1 MLRDRKI
8 ALFVDVDN
16 SLLDSEGYERVVAQI
31 SEMGEIVCGT
41 VYGASERKHK
51 KAIEQAS
58 EKGYLIQQPMR
69 IRRRVRKVFDDRIF
83 VDVTELAQ
91 RNSEI
96 DTVAIVSG
104 ATDLVYLFAYLRRL
118 GLQVIAA
125 DNLDAVSTALASATV
140 ELGIEK
146 QSAPKTTVKKPE
158 VIKIESVVAA
168 EKPASTVS
176 VGEDRTEALLREI
189 SKLRADYEAVKD
201 TVEEEPRRE
210 QPSIVE
216 EAQILRQEMASLQE
230 ETAAPSEEP
239 VVQQEVE
246 EQPKEEA
253 PRASYVSQNDSD
265 LIKRIEQL
273 RQNSSDDSNDMVAEI
288 KKLLDGLE

>member
-8 ALFVDVDN
+8 ALFIDVDN
-16 SLLDSEGYERVVAQI
+16 SLLDSDGYERVVAQI

-83 VDVTELAQ
+83 VDVTELVQ

-146 QSAPKTTVKKPE
+146 QSAPKTAVKKLE
-158 VIKIESVVAA
+158 TIKIEPVVAE
-168 EKPASTVS
+168 EKSATSVS

-189 SKLRADYEAVKD
+189 NKLRADYDAVKVP
-201 TVEEEPRRE
+201 VEEEPRRE

-216 EAQILRQEMASLQE
+216 EAQMLRQEIASLQE
-230 ETAAPSEEP
+230 EAAPVEEP